1 MKSQHIKIIGIAP
14 WRLVPLEP
22 RHNTWHN
29 SLFDTAEKLGVK
41 YEYIG
46 LKKTF
51 KTNWITRVF
60 PDSILK
66 KFPYL
71 SIFSFISILRKLKRD
86 DSSKTLIYIFEG
98 SFFWLF
104 ILFCFN
110 NFIPNCVIVCN
121 LFASSRY
128 DKRIFRNNKLRK
140 FYDWLFRVLN
150 LQKNNNVVVT
160 FDTQIM
166 VDKVNYSY
174 DYGIRRFPVPSSF
187 PHRKLIDFNQ
197 EVHHK
202 VLVNMRSFSTDRLH
216 ELLKNSCAQCNFVFP
231 RGPLKT
237 IPLKLEFSKYKNTS
251 FDDEVIPVKDYQSYI
266 DFYDYMIFL
275 YQPSIDASGRILDC
289 LTRGIP
295 VCVPEQA
302 TEWASIARNWGRAH
316 LFDWTS
322 QNGLEK
328 VFNHPGFSDPIFLGE
343 PPFTPKGTIRELLGL
358 TEIEINNQKKL
369 SSIKKVA
376 TLMVILIHGIIA
388 VTLSGLYSLL
398 FKIKSSN
405 IFRNLR
411 LKW

>member
-29 SLFDTAEKLGVK
+29 SLFDTSKSLGVE
-41 YEYIG
+41 YEYFG

-51 KTNWITRVF
+51 KTDWITRVF
-60 PDSILK
+60 PNSILR

-71 SIFSFISILRKLKRD
+71 NLFSFFSILRNFKRD
-86 DSSKTLIYIFEG
+86 NSSKTVIYIFEG

-104 ILFCFN
+104 ILICFK
-110 NFIPNCVIVCN
+110 NFISNCVIVCN

-128 DKRIFRNNKLRK
+128 AKRIFRNNRIRK
-140 FYDWLFRVLN
+140 FYDLLFRLLN
-150 LQKNNNVVVT
+150 LKKNKNIVVT

-187 PHRKLIDFNQ
+187 QHRKLIDFN
-197 EVHHK
+197 EEEHHK

-216 ELLKNSCAQCNFVFP
+216 DLLKNSCEQCNFVFP

-237 IPLKLEFSKYKNTS
+237 TPLKLEFGKYKNTS
-251 FDDEVIPVKDYQSYI
+251 FDDEVIPVNDYQSYI
-266 DFYDYMIFL
+266 DLYDYMIFL
-275 YQPSIDASGRILDC
+275 YEPSFDASGRLLDC
-289 LTRGIP
+289 LARGIP

-302 TEWASIARNWGRAH
+302 TEWASIAKNWGRAH
-316 LFDWTS
+316 FFDWTS

-328 VFNHPGFSDPIFLGE
+328 IFNHPSFHNPNFIGE
-343 PPFTPKGTIRELLGL
+343 PPFTPGGTISELLSL
-358 TEIEINNQKKL
+358 TEIKTIGQKKL
-369 SSIKKVA
+369 SSIKKVV
-376 TLMVILIHGIIA
+376 TLMVLLIHGIIA
-388 VTLSGLYSLL
+388 STLSTLYSIF
-398 FKIKSSN
+398 FKIKSLI
-405 IFRNLR
+405 IFRN
-411 LKW
+411 K